1 MSYEF
6 KGKYKQD
13 APRQEQ
19 YTFYISAKDQSG
31 NYAEPDSIL
40 LQHPGIQKLNTPKV
54 KGLISSI
61 KIELPTV
68 YSKRSQTGNPN
79 DTESEEKDIL
89 GYRLHIQE
97 VDYDTEAPIGDEE
110 IVDIPVI
117 TWDERLSTIA
127 AERTLIEADMSRAKR
142 KDVIDK
148 MAAVVILQNYL
159 DSKS

>member
-1 MSYEF
+1 VKFLMRIMGLDVGDKKTGVALSDPLELTAQ
-6 KGKYKQD
+6 GKTVIKFDTVADQIDYIV
-13 APRQEQ
+13 ALVEQ
-19 YTFYISAKDQSG
+19 YNVDQIVAGLPKNMNGSLG
-31 NYAEPDSIL
+31 PRAE
-40 LQHPGIQKLNTPKV
+40 KV
-54 KGLISSI
+54 LALI
-61 KIELPTV
+61 EDL
-68 YSKRSQTGNPN
+68 
-79 DTESEEKDIL
+79 
-89 GYRLHIQE
+89 
-97 VDYDTEAPIGDEE
+97 EE